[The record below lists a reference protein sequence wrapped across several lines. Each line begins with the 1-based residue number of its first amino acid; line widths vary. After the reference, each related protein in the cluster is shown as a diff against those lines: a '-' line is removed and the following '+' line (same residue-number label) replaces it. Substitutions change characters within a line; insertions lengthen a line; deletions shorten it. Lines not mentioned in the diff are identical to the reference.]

1 MSRGGAGRPRAGCC
15 KACEERDAPG
25 KTQWGKC
32 HGKEETTGREFDL
45 GKQTIHSLLADKHQG
60 YLGAWG
66 LPPTQNGTFVY
77 PRRCLQTQPGKS
89 WRHPEPVASHSALI
103 SNSECQG
110 ALRLGRQRPRHLA
123 LRANKNSF
131 GARGTGFLG
140 LSSGGP
146 AAAQPHV
153 RYKYIMNQEAPQKHP

>member
-15 KACEERDAPG
+15 KACEERDALG
-25 KTQWGKC
+25 NTQWGKC

-110 ALRLGRQRPRHLA
+110 ALRLGRQQRVTSPCAQIKIALVLGAQVSLA
-123 LRANKNSF
+123 YPLGVRQLRSRTCDIN
-131 GARGTGFLG
+131 T
-140 LSSGGP
+140 
-146 AAAQPHV
+146 
-153 RYKYIMNQEAPQKHP
+153 